1 MRRVLA
7 FGLVMAVAFV
17 GMPVGAYAAA
27 KAPAAR
33 QGQGTG
39 SVNGVAHGAD
49 RTPLRNYTVRLRST
63 ADGHIA
69 GTTTSSGA
77 GDFSFAGLQP
87 GNYIVEVVDA
97 AGKVVGLSPTI
108 GVAAGATV
116 SVTVTAAAA
125 GAITAAAASGGFS
138 MFGLG
143 TLGSV
148 AVITAAGVAGVTAIV
163 ATRHDASPSR

>member
-97 AGKVVGLSPTI
+97 AGKVVGLSPSI
-108 GVAAGATV
+108 AVGAGAMV
-116 SVTVTAAAA
+116 SVTVTASAA
-125 GAITAAAASGGFS
+125 GAIAAAAGGGFGLL
-138 MFGLG
+138 GLG
-143 TLGSV
+143 TAASV
-148 AVITAAGVAGVTAIV
+148 AVIGAAGAATAIV
-163 ATRHDASPSR
+163 AVQSTASGSK